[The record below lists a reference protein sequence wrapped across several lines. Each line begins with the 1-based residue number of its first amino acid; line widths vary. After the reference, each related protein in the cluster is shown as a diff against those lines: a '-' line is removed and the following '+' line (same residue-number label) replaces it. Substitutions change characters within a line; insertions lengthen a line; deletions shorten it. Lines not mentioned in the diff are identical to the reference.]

1 MNKGTTPSG
10 AQQDN
15 EAYSGREEERRRRK
29 QARSLPLIKCAKSK
43 KECAVGGRTDG
54 RTGRSGRYRR
64 HRVLIVLN
72 NCTTMGPKYVDRK
85 VMKGSRAKLELSV
98 ATGIEMAAVGEGE
111 EGGEKTEEEEQEREP
126 ETELEAG

>member
-10 AQQDN
+10 AHSKTMKQTEQRDW
-15 EAYSGREEERRRRK
+15 GRG
-29 QARSLPLIKCAKSK
+29 KSTK
-43 KECAVGGRTDG
+43 FAIDKMCQVKEGV
-54 RTGRSGRYRR
+54 GRSRSWSRSRRSGSYRR

-85 VMKGSRAKLELSV
+85 VMKGSRAKLQLSV
-98 ATGIEMAAVGEGE
+98 ATGIEMAAAGVEAVGGA
-111 EGGEKTEEEEQEREP
+111 GGGRQP